1 MDKVNARIF
10 IIKLVHSI
18 IFFIMVFCLI
28 YILYCA
34 VTGRYDWTLL
44 LALGTLS
51 AEGIALLLNRG
62 TCPLT
67 ALAVK
72 LGAASGSVTDIFVPM
87 WCARHTFKISVV
99 VVIIELI
106 WLGIGYFT

>member
-10 IIKLVHSI
+10 TIKLIHSI
-18 IFFIMVFCLI
+18 IFFVMVFSLV
-28 YILYCA
+28 YIFYCA

-44 LALGTLS
+44 LALGLIS
-51 AEGIALLLNRG
+51 VEGMALLLNRG
-62 TCPLT
+62 NCPLT
-67 ALAVK
+67 TLAVK

-87 WCARHTFKISVV
+87 WCARHTFKISVAV
-99 VVIIELI
+99 IIIELI